1 MILHVDMDA
10 FFAAVEQRDNPGLK
24 GMPLVISGHSKRSVV
39 STASY
44 EARQFGIHSAM
55 PVYQARQKCPNLII
69 LPGSRHKY
77 ARDSKQIME
86 ILRRFSPL
94 VEPVSIDEAYVD
106 IRGCETLFGS
116 PADIAR
122 RIKETIYKELTL
134 TCSIGIAPLKFL
146 AKVASDM
153 NKPDGLTV
161 IRRDQM
167 HEFIHRLSIK
177 KVPGVGK
184 KAMELMATLQVS
196 TLGDLKRLDAA
207 LLTRKFGSM
216 GHRLIQLANGIDETS
231 VETGHVRKSIS
242 SESTLPQDIVDAT
255 LARKILLDHAQQV
268 GRDLRR
274 RQWICRHVS
283 IKVKFNDFT
292 QITRGR
298 KLGNWI
304 SSSNAIYDEAS
315 ALFDKV
321 VLKKKIRLLG
331 VGVSDFR
338 DADAPVQ
345 LSLLPDPDE
354 TAERKWRQ
362 VDHAMDAVLQ
372 KFGTGVVSKASLNP
386 SGRSYDRDH
395 ERRKKDD
402 DGHQCN

>member
-24 GMPLVISGHSKRSVV
+24 GKPLVISGHSKRSVV

-44 EARQFGIHSAM
+44 EARKYGIHSAM
-55 PVYQARQKCPNLII
+55 PLFQARQKCPNLII

-77 ARDSKQIME
+77 ARDSRQIME

-94 VEPVSIDEAYVD
+94 VEPVSIDEAYMD
-106 IRGCETLFGS
+106 IRGCEALFGS
-116 PADIAR
+116 PTEIAQQ
-122 RIKETIYKELTL
+122 IKSAIYNDLTL
-134 TCSIGIAPLKFL
+134 TCSIGIAPIKFL

-153 NKPDGLTV
+153 NKPDGLTL

-167 HEFIHRLSIK
+167 TGFINRLSIK

-184 KAMELMATLQVS
+184 KAMEQMAALQVER
-196 TLGDLKRLDAA
+196 LGDIKKLDTA
-207 LLTRKFGSM
+207 LLNRKFGSM
-216 GHRLIQLANGIDETS
+216 GTRLSQLANGIDETP
-231 VETGHVRKSIS
+231 VETRHIRKSIS
-242 SESTLPQDIVDAT
+242 SESTLAQDITNAYLV
-255 LARKILLDHAQQV
+255 RKILLDHAQQV

-274 RQWICRHVS
+274 RNWICRHVS
-283 IKVKFNDFT
+283 IKVKFDDFT

-298 KLGNWI
+298 KTQNWI

-315 ALFDKV
+315 SLFDKV
-321 VLKKKIRLLG
+321 VLKKRIRLLG

-345 LSLLPDPDE
+345 MSLLPDPDE
-354 TAERKWRQ
+354 TAEKKWRQ
-362 VDHAMDAVLQ
+362 VDHAMDAVLK

-386 SGRSYDRDH
+386 LQSQRAG
-395 ERRKKDD
+395 EE
-402 DGHQCN
+402 NNE